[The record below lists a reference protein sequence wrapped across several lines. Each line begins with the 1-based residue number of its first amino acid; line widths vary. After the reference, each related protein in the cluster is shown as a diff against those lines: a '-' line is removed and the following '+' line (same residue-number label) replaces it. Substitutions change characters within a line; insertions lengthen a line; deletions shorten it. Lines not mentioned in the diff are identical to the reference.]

1 MSTGYM
7 FKYYIL
13 VN

>member
-7 FKYYIL
+7 
-13 VN
+13 N